1 MNRLN
6 RAGYWAKIKT
16 CVNNP
21 LTESRLFNGG
31 NPMTSSICKRL
42 LFAACAMTA
51 LAAQP
56 ATAQQ
61 IVGAASATINS
72 GGPGDGLIT
81 QTLDQSGL
89 YIPYVAGVTN
99 FDSYIATNPQHS
111 LVFSG
116 NEWFANAGSTSAS
129 VTYDLG
135 AILGIDAVA
144 LWNEDFSGIGTLNLF
159 SSTDGILFA
168 ALLGVNPADTL
179 NNADYGPQVF
189 NFGALNTRFVRF
201 DMSNCPQQPSGYESC
216 AIGEVAFRT
225 AATGAVP
232 EPATWAMMLLGFG
245 GIGFS
250 IRRRRKAGAM
260 AQFA

>member
-1 MNRLN
+1 MIDSL
-6 RAGYWAKIKT
+6 
-16 CVNNP
+16 
-21 LTESRLFNGG
+21 
-31 NPMTSSICKRL
+31 CKRVML
-42 LFAACAMTA
+42 AACAITA

-56 ATAQQ
+56 AAAQQ
-61 IVGAASATINS
+61 IVGPASAVINS

-89 YIPYVAGVTN
+89 ITPYVSGVTN
-99 FDSYIATNPQHS
+99 FDSYVATNPQHNFI
-111 LVFSG
+111 FSG

-135 AILGIDAVA
+135 AILGINALA
-144 LWNEDFSGIGTLNLF
+144 LWNEDVSGIGTLNLF

-168 ALLGVNPADTL
+168 ALLGVNPADGL
-179 NNADYGPQVF
+179 NNVNYGPQVF
-189 NFGALNTRFVRF
+189 GFGATNARFVRF
-201 DMSNCPQQPSGYESC
+201 DMTNCPQQPAGYESC

-232 EPATWAMMLLGFG
+232 EPGTWAMMLLGFG
-245 GIGFS
+245 GIGYS
-250 IRRRRKAGAM
+250 LRRRRKTDTL

>member
-1 MNRLN
+1 MT
-6 RAGYWAKIKT
+6 KT
-16 CVNNP
+16 
-21 LTESRLFNGG
+21 
-31 NPMTSSICKRL
+31 ICKRVL
-42 LFAACAMTA
+42 YAACALTA

-56 ATAQQ
+56 AVAQQ

-89 YIPYVAGVTN
+89 ITPYVSGVTN
-99 FDSYIATNPQHS
+99 FNTYIATNPQHS
-111 LVFSG
+111 FVFSG

-135 AILGIDAVA
+135 AILGIDALA
-144 LWNEDFSGIGTLNLF
+144 LWNEDFSGIATLNLF
-159 SSTDGILFA
+159 GSTDGVLFA
-168 ALLGVNPADTL
+168 ALLGVNPADGV
-179 NNADYGPQVF
+179 NNLDYGPQVF
-189 NFGALNTRFVRF
+189 SFGAVDTRYLRF
-201 DMSNCPQQPSGYESC
+201 DITNCPQQPSGYDSC

-245 GIGFS
+245 GIGYS
-250 IRRRRKAGAM
+250 MRRRRKAGAM